1 METPTVRK
9 KARAA
14 NADAEG
20 SVASQRE
27 AQNNLHNNNNLDD
40 IDDDERGSGDHA
52 TAAEDTVWR
61 LLHLYF
67 TQHPQHLVA
76 HHIDSYN
83 DFFHRDLPLL
93 FQERNPVQLVSCYDE
108 QLRDHRHKCN
118 LYLGGRDGRR
128 VYYGKPMVHDD
139 GHPHYMYPNEAR
151 LRQMTYGL
159 TVHFDVEVE
168 FLDIIRPGEQPFA
181 VTSEFLTPEELR
193 ELSGSAL
200 EQADSDDD
208 DVDNDGHH
216 EADGTGGGRT
226 AFPARKDLP
235 EAEGA
240 TDNPSPLLVGGKQ
253 NGPKKRRTA
262 KRATHVTP
270 ALAAALRKAQEASIV
285 QPPAHPPSA
294 ENQSQE
300 GEAAAPSPAV
310 HPLVQRRVAW
320 LQNIYLGKFPILLQS
335 DFCILQGMTPE
346 LRVSLGE
353 CRADKGG
360 YFIVEGQEKAFVA
373 SDVLADN
380 VLCADRSAVR
390 ICSASDT
397 HLAKPKRTV
406 VLEWVEPTEA
416 CTNGHIV
423 AVLENVRAPIPL
435 FVLFRALGVLSDKA
449 IVDMCVLGYS
459 SQEATAA
466 DDALADLLEPCVHH
480 AGNVLQQDVALDFLG
495 AHTVFPGK
503 QYAQE
508 ILADYLFPHVGET
521 NYVEKAFFLGR
532 MVYQLLAV
540 RAGREPATDV
550 LHQKHRRV
558 RSIGCVLKDLFV
570 THYVEQQ
577 AHIVRSF
584 GEVLR
589 LNMHLYEHNLP
600 EMVFTNYRKVFGE
613 RKVDQAVQAAFASS
627 DWLCDVDRTN
637 AQAFGH
643 QLRVV
648 TRELRPENAVPAAT
662 EAAAH
667 AGRLHGTEW
676 GYYDFLD
683 AAVEETQNAEDTSV
697 RKTVVRKALALG
709 ARRSRRSDASFRAKW
724 LMWMRQ
730 QVGLRGVTDVR
741 PAQLAHETQVW
752 WNGAWVGVVRNG
764 PVCAEKMRLHRR
776 NGLLPPQLS
785 VGWDPSRRRVD
796 IFTDGGRLMRPLF
809 YKDRELGQW
818 SFAKGPGH
826 SQGFSKLRRL
836 LGSLPSGGGGGGE
849 GSNGR
854 GERMDWA
861 AAVSGLN
868 QKRTSVAYDPHDASA
883 LYALAELYEGVDPGV
898 VNPAK
903 LERFLQQKAVVE
915 YVDANESEHAL
926 VAASLEDALTKPLCT
941 HLELHPCLTL
951 GAVANCVPFVEHAS
965 PVDTARACSH
975 LRLAEGV
982 FHTNYAHRMDERPR
996 TLLHY
1001 GAAPLT
1007 QSRLLPYLDGH
1018 GAASLQPS
1026 GENVVVAV
1034 MAYTG
1039 YNDHGAVLV
1048 NEGSLQRGLFHHT
1061 EWRTYSVEEERH
1073 KYVDPLQGAG
1083 DGLHAATHA
1092 TVKTIGGTPSDARKK
1107 CRRSVHNAAAA
1118 DSGTE
1123 RPGWDYGH
1131 LDADGL
1137 VREGTAVDDTT
1148 VLVRCTATHVSDDLS
1163 TVAGAA
1169 GAGAFGSSSLPG
1181 SEATAAAT
1189 DCSVVPRA
1197 GHAGTVDRTVLLEGE
1212 EGQRVASV
1220 RVRTDRTTAVG
1231 DPLAARHGFRCTVG
1245 LVVKER
1251 DMPFGR
1257 DGTRPDV
1264 IVHPQALLD
1273 LENGGASQ
1281 LLECLIGKT
1290 CAMYGSLGD
1299 ATAFGHGA
1307 GQGVNAAA
1315 WFGRRLPSAGFHSS
1329 GCEVLYNGTTGE
1341 QLEAEIFVG
1350 PSYFLRLQGAVA
1362 DRVHSRASGP
1372 VDPRTRQPVEGDSDR
1387 DADLVAIGE
1396 RERDGLLAHGLGEVL
1411 RESLM
1416 DRSDGYQLAICQTTG
1431 TVAIYNPQRD
1441 LFLSPQA
1448 DGPVQFF
1455 RSETSQAWSL
1465 NTVTKHGR
1473 RFSVVAVPYA
1483 LKLLMHE
1490 LAALG
1495 IQLRLITEDHLQ
1507 QMESLQQ
1514 SEHFARLTLDPSM
1527 TPDRFANHMR
1537 EQLDAA
1543 STVATTKAR
1552 KRTKILKES
1561 PIAQPPVAV
1570 APASLPAASAVP
1582 ANEQVMQPFGLGES
1596 SSSSSAAATAAAYV
1610 EPPPLNTLPLPGS
1623 PEAVSA
1629 PGSGTGGSAA
1639 PPVHTVDDFK
1649 LEDQVFYVKSAD
1661 LGLDAKRPWKITK
1674 IGPKFLT
1681 IETPFDPQLSRP
1693 KHDFLQ
1699 IVAPEDVVK
1708 VNEFNEYEVR
1718 KAYEAQLLQQ
1728 QQNQALL
1735 AGGGV
1740 HPLVA
1745 GGAAGLVGGAP
1756 AIHFAPTIKL
1766 VGGDDKSTTTAPP
1779 GGATSEL
1786 DFNRPLIQ
1794 MANGEGAT
1802 AAAAG
1807 AGSGTGGGNAAGGA
1821 ATAGATAD
1829 SSSSLLGKIKS
1840 FMIKKLS

>member
-1 METPTVRK
+1 METPTVGK
-9 KARAA
+9 KRRAA
-14 NADAEG
+14 NEDADG

-27 AQNNLHNNNNLDD
+27 VQNNLHNKDVDD

-52 TAAEDTVWR
+52 TAEDTMWR

-76 HHIDSYN
+76 HHMDSYN

-93 FQERNPVQLVSCYDE
+93 FQERNPLQVVSCYDE
-108 QLRDHRHKCN
+108 QIHDYRHKCN

-139 GHPHYMYPNEAR
+139 GNPHYMYPNEAR

-168 FLDIIRPGEQPFA
+168 FLDILRPGEQPFA
-181 VTSEFLTPEELR
+181 VTPEFLSPEELR

-208 DVDNDGHH
+208 DDDGGNNDAHY
-216 EADGTGGGRT
+216 EAEGIGGGGT
-226 AFPARKDLP
+226 AFPSRKNLP

-240 TDNPSPLLVGGKQ
+240 TDNSSPLLVGGKQ
-253 NGPKKRRTA
+253 TGPKKRRTA

-270 ALAAALRKAQEASIV
+270 ALAAALRKAQEASIL
-285 QPPAHPPSA
+285 QPSRPPSA
-294 ENQSQE
+294 ENPTPD
-300 GEAAAPSPAV
+300 GETTAPSPAL

-346 LRVSLGE
+346 LRMSLGE

-380 VLCADRSAVR
+380 VLCADRSSVR

-406 VLEWVEPTEA
+406 VLEWVEPTDA

-459 SQEATAA
+459 TQQATAA

-480 AGNVLQQDVALDFLG
+480 AGTVLQQDVALDYLG
-495 AHTVFPGK
+495 SHTVFPGR

-532 MVYQLLAV
+532 MVHQLLAV
-540 RAGREPATDV
+540 RTGREPATDV

-558 RSIGCVLKDLFV
+558 RSIGCVLKDLFL

-584 GEVLR
+584 GEVMR

-613 RKVDQAVQAAFASS
+613 RTVGQGVQAAFASS

-643 QLRVV
+643 QLRMV
-648 TRELRPENAVPAAT
+648 TRDLPPQEGPVAA
-662 EAAAH
+662 EGAAH

-683 AAVEETQNAEDTSV
+683 VAVQGTEPGAEPSA
-697 RKTVVRKALALG
+697 RKTAVQKALALG

-741 PAQLAHETQVW
+741 PAQLARETQVW

-776 NGLLPPQLS
+776 NGLLPPQMS
-785 VGWDPSRRRVD
+785 VAWDASRRRVD

-818 SFAKGPGH
+818 SFAKGAGR

-836 LGSLPSGGGGGGE
+836 LGSLPSGGGD

-868 QKRTSVAYDPHDASA
+868 QKRTSVAYNPHDASA
-883 LYALAELYEGVDPGV
+883 LYALADLYEGVDPGV

-903 LERFLQQKAVVE
+903 LDRFLQQKAVVE

-926 VAASLEDALTKPLCT
+926 VAASLEDAYTKPLCT

-951 GAVANCVPFVEHAS
+951 GGVANCVPFVEHAS
-965 PVDTARACSH
+965 PADTARACGH
-975 LRLAEGV
+975 LRSAEGV
-982 FHTNYAHRMDERPR
+982 FHTNYAHRVDERPR
-996 TLLHY
+996 SLLHY
-1001 GAAPLT
+1001 GEAPLT

-1018 GAASLQPS
+1018 GGASTQPL

-1048 NEGSLQRGLFHHT
+1048 NEASLQRGLFHHT
-1061 EWRTYSVEEERH
+1061 QWRTYSVEEERQ

-1083 DGLHAATHA
+1083 DGLHGATHA
-1092 TVKTIGGTPSDARKK
+1092 TVKTIGGTPSHARG

-1118 DSGTE
+1118 DANNE

-1137 VREGTAVDDTT
+1137 VREGTAINDTT

-1163 TVAGAA
+1163 TVAGA
-1169 GAGAFGSSSLPG
+1169 GAGTFVSSSLTG
-1181 SEATAAAT
+1181 SEATAAT
-1189 DCSVVPRA
+1189 DCSVVPQA
-1197 GHAGTVDRTVLLEGE
+1197 GHAGVVDRTVLLEGE

-1220 RVRTDRTTAVG
+1220 RIRTDRTTAVG
-1231 DPLAARHGFRCTVG
+1231 DSLAARHGFRCTVG

-1264 IVHPQALLD
+1264 IMHPQALLD

-1290 CAMYGSLGD
+1290 CTMYGAVGD
-1299 ATAFGHGA
+1299 ATAFGYGA

-1315 WFGRRLPSAGFHSS
+1315 WFGRRLPGAGFHSS
-1329 GCEVLYNGTTGE
+1329 GCEILYNGMTGE

-1350 PSYFLRLQGAVA
+1350 PSYFLRLHGSVA
-1362 DRVHSRASGP
+1362 DRVHSRSLGA
-1372 VDPRTRQPVEGDSDR
+1372 VDPRTRQPVDGDQP
-1387 DADLVAIGE
+1387 AAAAGTIGE

-1411 RESLM
+1411 RESFM

-1441 LFLSPQA
+1441 LLLSPLA

-1455 RSETSQAWSL
+1455 RSETSQSWSL

-1473 RFSVVAVPYA
+1473 RFSVVTVPYA
-1483 LKLLMHE
+1483 FKLLMQE

-1495 IQLRLITEDHLQ
+1495 IQLRVITEDHLR

-1543 STVATTKAR
+1543 STTATAKER

-1570 APASLPAASAVP
+1570 DPASTTAPSAAVP
-1582 ANEQVMQPFGLGES
+1582 ANEQVMQPFGLAE
-1596 SSSSSAAATAAAYV
+1596 SSSSAAAAAHV

-1623 PEAVSA
+1623 PPETVSA
-1629 PGSGTGGSAA
+1629 ASGGAVV
-1639 PPVHTVDDFK
+1639 PVPVHTVDDFK
-1649 LEDQVFYVKSAD
+1649 LEDQVFYIKSAD

-1674 IGPKFLT
+1674 IGPRFLT
-1681 IETPFDPQLSRP
+1681 IETPFDPLLSRP

-1708 VNEFNEYEVR
+1708 VNEFSEYEVR
-1718 KAYEAQLLQQ
+1718 KAHEAQLLQQ
-1728 QQNQALL
+1728 QQNQAIL
-1735 AGGGV
+1735 AGGGAV
-1740 HPLVA
+1740 NPLVA
-1745 GGAAGLVGGAP
+1745 GGAAGLVGGTP
-1756 AIHFAPTIKL
+1756 PINFAPIIKL
-1766 VGGDDKSTTTAPP
+1766 VNGDDKSTTTAPAA
-1779 GGATSEL
+1779 GATSEL
-1786 DFNRPLIQ
+1786 DFNRPMIQ
-1794 MANGEGAT
+1794 MANIEGGT
-1802 AAAAG
+1802 AAAG
-1807 AGSGTGGGNAAGGA
+1807 AGSGAGGNAAGGA